1 MTENVFALDCYLCVS
16 VSFIFLLV
24 HKRTV
29 RNVGKKKKKKMKKCT
44 LPYLLTAISVVFTSQ
59 KCPMENVEN
68 GISAAVDLKI
78 SGGSTDLPC
87 LRSNFSSSAYS
98 FSK

>member
-1 MTENVFALDCYLCVS
+1 MTENFFALDWCLCVS
-16 VSFIFLLV
+16 VSFIFLLL

-29 RNVGKKKKKKMKKCT
+29 RNVGKKKKKKTKKCT

-78 SGGSTDLPC
+78 SGGKY
-87 LRSNFSSSAYS
+87 RSPLFAL
-98 FSK
+98 